1 MVALSSQQSAT
12 TVGTGVDPELTSRA
26 IHALLKHH
34 ESSSSSAS
42 ASSTFSSAGE
52 KKVIPLLGNDV
63 DIQVQFTLVRIP
75 GNASPKPIRLDIPHP
90 FVNVS
95 STSNDDDDDDDD
107 DTNNDT
113 DDTLRDVDACIIVK
127 DASKSWVQ
135 EMITR
140 FPKQLGCI
148 KKVLSLTSLRIKH
161 KTYEQR
167 RLLLDKY
174 DIFFT
179 DDRILP
185 MLSKAIGTKFFTKK
199 KQPIPIKLCRTEA
212 LPFVVQKCLKSTYM
226 YLSTGTCLTIKV
238 GNTGMSHIKL
248 LDNITAVCESAP
260 MKVPRKWCNVRSISI
275 KTVDSVA
282 LPVYNRTPE
291 ELEHIAQLAKVGSTS
306 TPSSV
311 SNEEDEEAKQ
321 KKKKVKSAMI
331 VDTPLA
337 RALKKQKIVN
347 TADAAT
353 DSNRTKKRKG
363 TTDDENDESV
373 IVVAKKASKSS
384 NKKANTKS
392 ELFEEK
398 EDKSVGTTTTSTKL
412 STKTKSMD
420 TTTTTSSKK
429 VKLNTNDESVVKSP
443 KKKKVDTK
451 AGGVKTTTN
460 EDNNFVSATKFTGSK
475 KGYVFTKGK
484 LGLGYYKD
492 VVPVVDKLWRANLGS
507 SSRGGGSGGNN
518 RMSMGGGQSMKRKK
532 GGKRRSY

>member
-95 STSNDDDDDDDD
+95 STSNDDDDDD

-321 KKKKVKSAMI
+321 KKKNIKSAMI

-412 STKTKSMD
+412 SKKTKSMD